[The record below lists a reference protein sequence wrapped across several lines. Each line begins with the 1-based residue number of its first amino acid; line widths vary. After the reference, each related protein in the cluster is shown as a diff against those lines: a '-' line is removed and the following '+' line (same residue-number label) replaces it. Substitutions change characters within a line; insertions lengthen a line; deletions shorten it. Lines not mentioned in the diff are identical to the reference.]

1 MKAIVTVLC
10 CTILFATAT
19 ASNIDGIKIAPNA
32 KTTNIEVRLT
42 AKKAM
47 DATIVIT
54 NAAGVLIN
62 KQAVKLT
69 NGNNAIVLLD
79 LAKLEDG
86 NYTVTMTAGVEIMTT
101 NFMNWKL

>member
-1 MKAIVTVLC
+1 
-10 CTILFATAT
+10 LFSTAT
-19 ASNIDGIKIAPNA
+19 ASNIDGLKIAPNA

-42 AKKAM
+42 AKRAT

-54 NAAGVLIN
+54 NEAGVLIN

-69 NGNNAIVLLD
+69 NGYNAVVVLD
-79 LAKLEDG
+79 LAKLDEG
-86 NYTVTMTAGVEIMTT
+86 NFTVTMTAGAEIMTT